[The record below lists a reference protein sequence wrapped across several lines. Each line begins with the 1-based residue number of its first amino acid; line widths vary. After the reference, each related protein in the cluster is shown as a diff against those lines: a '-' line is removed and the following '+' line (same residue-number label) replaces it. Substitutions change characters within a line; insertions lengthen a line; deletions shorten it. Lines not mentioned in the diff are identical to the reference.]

1 MDRASSAC
9 QSYGPLNS
17 LLNTNMFSP
26 QRCLPVF
33 ILCCFV
39 GSVFFA
45 ETRLSLAQES
55 ESAKPNI
62 VLINIDDLGWMDL
75 ACQGSEFYR
84 TPNVDRLA
92 SEGMR
97 FTNAYAAAANCAP
110 SRACLMTGQY
120 GPRHGVYTVGNS
132 DRGKPKTRK
141 LIPTK
146 NKKTISPDSPTLA
159 KMLQGS
165 GYRTASIGK
174 WHISK
179 DPLDYGVMHNIAG
192 SEIGHPVK
200 KLGGYH
206 SPFNYVNCAS
216 EKKGE
221 YLTDRLTDEAIK
233 FIVAESDQPFFLYLP
248 YYTVHTP
255 LQAKEDKLKKWKAIP
270 GKSGQ
275 KNAAYAAM
283 IESMDENVGRLMA
296 CLEENKLAANTVVIF
311 TSDNGGMGNVS
322 RQLPLRAGKG
332 SYFEGGI
339 RVPLIVRWP
348 GVTKAATECHEPVIN
363 LDFMPTFA
371 AIAGADLKDDQIVDG
386 QSMVPLLKDPT
397 AEGKERS
404 LFWHFPIYLQA
415 TGGGKGRAKNFETH
429 DRLFRT
435 RPGSVIRSGK
445 WKLHEYFED
454 GRLEL
459 YDLEADVGETTNLIE
474 IHPQVASRLH
484 AELQT
489 WRKETGAPVPTELN
503 PKFEAQPERGASQ

>member
-1 MDRASSAC
+1 
-9 QSYGPLNS
+9 
-17 LLNTNMFSP
+17 MFIGQHRVPIFFLAWFSG
-26 QRCLPVF
+26 LVF
-33 ILCCFV
+33 TADIGV
-39 GSVFFA
+39 
-45 ETRLSLAQES
+45 SLAKES

-62 VLINIDDLGWMDL
+62 VLINIDDMGWMDL
-75 ACQGSEFYR
+75 ACQGSQYYR

-110 SRACLMTGQY
+110 SRACMMTGQY

-132 DRGKPKTRK
+132 DRGKPKNRK
-141 LIPTK
+141 LVPIRNKRTIPEE
-146 NKKTISPDSPTLA
+146 SPTLA
-159 KMLQGS
+159 KLLQGC

-179 DPLDYGVMHNIAG
+179 DPTKYGVLHNIAG
-192 SEIGHPVK
+192 SEIGHPLAK
-200 KLGGYH
+200 FGGYH
-206 SPFNYVNCAS
+206 SPFNYVNCVS
-216 EKKGE
+216 DKEGE

-233 FIVAESDQPFFLYLP
+233 FISADSDQPFFLYLP

-255 LQAKEDKLKKWKAIP
+255 LQAKKDKLEKWKTIP

-275 KNAAYAAM
+275 KNASYAAM

-296 CLEENKLAANTVVIF
+296 CLEENKLSKSTVVIF
-311 TSDNGGMGNVS
+311 TSDNGGMWQVS

-339 RVPLIVRWP
+339 RVPMIVRWP
-348 GVTKAATECHEPVIN
+348 GVVEAAVCDEPVIN
-363 LDFMPTFA
+363 VDFMPTFA
-371 AIAGADLKDDQIVDG
+371 EIADVELEEDQIVDG
-386 QSMVPLLKDPT
+386 ESLLPLIHDPT
-397 AEGKERS
+397 AKLKERS

-415 TGGGKGRAKNFETH
+415 TGRKKDFETH

-454 GRLEL
+454 GRIEL
-459 YDLEADVGETTNLIE
+459 YNLESDVGETTNLTE
-474 IHPQVASRLH
+474 DHPQVAKRLH
-484 AELQT
+484 AELKN
-489 WRKETGAPVPTELN
+489 WREETGASIPTELN
-503 PKFEAQPERGASQ
+503 PEFVDQSEKESAEKGSE

>member
-1 MDRASSAC
+1 
-9 QSYGPLNS
+9 
-17 LLNTNMFSP
+17 MFST
-26 QRCLPVF
+26 QRCCQIFLLAWFFGV
-33 ILCCFV
+33 V
-39 GSVFFA
+39 YFA
-45 ETRLSLAQES
+45 ESPVSLAQES

-75 ACQGSEFYR
+75 ECQGSKFYR

-110 SRACLMTGQY
+110 SRACMMTGQY

-132 DRGKPKTRK
+132 DRGKAKSRK
-141 LIPTK
+141 LIPIK
-146 NKKTISPDSPTLA
+146 NSKTIPQESTTLA
-159 KMLQGS
+159 KMLNGG

-179 DPLDYGVMHNIAG
+179 DPLKFGVMHNIAG
-192 SEIGHPVK
+192 SEIGHPVA

-206 SPFNYVNCAS
+206 SPFNYVNCVN
-216 EKKGE
+216 EEEGE
-221 YLTDRLTDEAIK
+221 YLTDRLTDEAVK
-233 FIVAESDQPFFLYLP
+233 FIETDSEQPFFLYLP

-255 LQAKEDKLKKWKAIP
+255 LQAKADKLEKWKAIP
-270 GKSGQ
+270 GTPGQ
-275 KNAAYAAM
+275 KNASYAAM

-296 CLEENKLAANTVVIF
+296 CLKDNKLSKNTVVIF
-311 TSDNGGMGNVS
+311 TSDNGGMWKVS
-322 RQLPLRAGKG
+322 RQVPLRAGKG

-348 GVTKAATECHEPVIN
+348 GVTEPATECHEPVIN
-363 LDFMPTFA
+363 VDFMPTLA
-371 AIAGADLKDDQIVDG
+371 TIAGAKLEDNGIVDG
-386 QSMVPLLKDPT
+386 ESFVPLLRDPS
-397 AEGKERS
+397 AKLKERS

-415 TGGGKGRAKNFETH
+415 TGKGKDFETH
-429 DRLFRT
+429 DQLFRT

-459 YDLEADVGETTNLIE
+459 YDLESDVGETTNLAE
-474 IHPQVASRLH
+474 TLPQVASRLH
-484 AELQT
+484 AKLQS
-489 WRKETGAPVPTELN
+489 WRQDTDAPVPSDLN
-503 PKFEAQPERGASQ
+503 PKFEQP

>member
-1 MDRASSAC
+1 
-9 QSYGPLNS
+9 
-17 LLNTNMFSP
+17 MFSP
-26 QRCLPVF
+26 QRCIPIF
-33 ILCCFV
+33 ILCCFA
-39 GSVFFA
+39 GAVFFT
-45 ETRLSLAQES
+45 ESRVSSAQES
-55 ESAKPNI
+55 ETAKPNI
-62 VLINIDDLGWMDL
+62 VLINIDDMGWMDL

-92 SEGMR
+92 NEGMR

-132 DRGKPKTRK
+132 DRGKSKTRK
-141 LIPTK
+141 LVPTQ
-146 NKKTISPDSPTLA
+146 NRKTIPSDSPTLA

-179 DPLDYGVMHNIAG
+179 NPMKYGVMHNIAG

-206 SPFNYVNCAS
+206 SPFNYVNCVS
-216 EKKGE
+216 EKEGE

-233 FIVAESDQPFFLYLP
+233 FVETDSDQPFFLYLP

-255 LQAKEDKLKKWKAIP
+255 LQAKADKLKKWKAVP

-296 CLEENKLAANTVVIF
+296 CLKENELVANTVVIF
-311 TSDNGGMGNVS
+311 TSDNGGMGTIS

-348 GVTKAATECHEPVIN
+348 GVVKAATECHQPVIN
-363 LDFMPTFA
+363 LDFMPTLA
-371 AIAGADLKDDQIVDG
+371 TIAGANLEDDQVIDG
-386 QSMVPLLKDPT
+386 QSMVPLLRDSAAKL
-397 AEGKERS
+397 EERS

-415 TGGGKGRAKNFETH
+415 TGRAENFETH

-459 YDLEADVGETTNLIE
+459 YDLDADVGETTNLVE
-474 IHPQVASRLH
+474 IHAQITSRLH
-484 AELQT
+484 AELQS
-489 WRKETGAPVPTELN
+489 WRQETGAPVPTELN
-503 PKFEAQPERGASQ
+503 PKFEE